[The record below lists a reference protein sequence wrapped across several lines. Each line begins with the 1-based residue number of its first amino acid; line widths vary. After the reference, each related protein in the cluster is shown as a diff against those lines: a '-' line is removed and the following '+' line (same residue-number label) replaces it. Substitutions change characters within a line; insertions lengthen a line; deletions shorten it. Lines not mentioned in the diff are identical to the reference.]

1 MSKINLRQIS
11 VLAQIPLTDSEIKT
25 LEPQL
30 ANILNFVEQV
40 AKSPKAAQA
49 KNMRATKISELR
61 ADEANS
67 ERSLSA
73 KDALSNSSSHDGSQ
87 FVVKGVFE

>member
-1 MSKINLRQIS
+1 MPKINLKQIAT
-11 VLAQIPLTDSEIKT
+11 LAQIPLTEKEIKT

-30 ANILNFVEQV
+30 INILNFVEQV
-40 AKSPKAAQA
+40 SKAPAVSQV
-49 KNMRATKISELR
+49 KNTRVTIIAELR
-61 ADEANS
+61 KDEANS

>member
-1 MSKINLRQIS
+1 MSKINLKQIS

-30 ANILNFVEQV
+30 AEILNFVEQV
-40 AKSPKAAQA
+40 AKSPKAAKT
-49 KNMRATKISELR
+49 KNISEVKISELR
-61 ADEANS
+61 VDEANS
-67 ERSLSA
+67 ERSLSV